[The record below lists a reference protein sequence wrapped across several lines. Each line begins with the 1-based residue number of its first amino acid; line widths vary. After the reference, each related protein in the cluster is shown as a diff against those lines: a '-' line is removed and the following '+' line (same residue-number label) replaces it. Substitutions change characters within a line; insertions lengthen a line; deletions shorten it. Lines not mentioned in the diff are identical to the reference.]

1 MNKKLFLLNI
11 LLFYALQLV
20 AQAGTGIYT
29 FLDLPA
35 SAHLAAMGGNNVSL
49 SDQDINF
56 AFTNPALLSSETN
69 KNLGLNYTNYLAGI
83 SFGSAIYGYNSNDQ
97 NFWAFGIRYVNYG
110 QFQETTP
117 ENLII
122 GTFSAQDYAFNLI
135 YARPLSEKWNIGVA
149 FQPIYSHY
157 ENYNSLGLSAN
168 VGIHFHDENSLFAAG
183 LVAKNIG
190 SQITS
195 YDAMNGSQTRE
206 PLPFEVELGI
216 TKKFEHAPLQL
227 TITAT
232 NIQRWN
238 LNFQDNSSST
248 ASNVVRTSF
257 GNMLF
262 RHLIFAVDLL
272 PSNNFYLSFA
282 YNDRRAEEMIITNV
296 RSLSGF
302 SGGFGLNISHVRV
315 GFAVAEYQVGS
326 LTYHFSLTTRL
337 SDFGVK

>member
-1 MNKKLFLLNI
+1 MLNI

-35 SAHLAAMGGNNVSL
+35 SAHLAAMGGTNVSL

-83 SFGSAIYGYNSNDQ
+83 SFGSAIYGYNSNEQ
-97 NFWAFGIRYVNYG
+97 NYWAFGIRYVNYG

-117 ENLII
+117 ENQIV

-135 YARPLSEKWNIGVA
+135 YARPLSAKWNIGVA

-157 ENYNSLGLSAN
+157 ENYSSLGLSAN

-195 YDAMNGSQTRE
+195 YDAVNGNQTRE
-206 PLPFEVELGI
+206 PLPFEIELGI
-216 TKKFEHAPLQL
+216 TKKFQHAPLQL

-232 NIQRWN
+232 NLQRWN
-238 LNFQDNSSST
+238 LNFLNNSSST
-248 ASNVVRTSF
+248 TSSAVTPSF

-262 RHLIFAVDLL
+262 RHLVFAVDLL
-272 PSNNFYLSFA
+272 PNNNFYLSFA
-282 YNDRRAEEMIITNV
+282 YNDRRAEEMAIANV
-296 RSLSGF
+296 RSFSGF

-315 GFAVAEYQVGS
+315 GFAVAQYQVGS

-337 SDFGVK
+337 SDFGIK

>member
-1 MNKKLFLLNI
+1 
-11 LLFYALQLV
+11 
-20 AQAGTGIYT
+20 
-29 FLDLPA
+29 
-35 SAHLAAMGGNNVSL
+35 
-49 SDQDINF
+49 
-56 AFTNPALLSSETN
+56 
-69 KNLGLNYTNYLAGI
+69 
-83 SFGSAIYGYNSNDQ
+83 
-97 NFWAFGIRYVNYG
+97 
-110 QFQETTP
+110 
-117 ENLII
+117 
-122 GTFSAQDYAFNLI
+122 
-135 YARPLSEKWNIGVA
+135 
-149 FQPIYSHY
+149 
-157 ENYNSLGLSAN
+157 
-168 VGIHFHDENSLFAAG
+168 LFAAG